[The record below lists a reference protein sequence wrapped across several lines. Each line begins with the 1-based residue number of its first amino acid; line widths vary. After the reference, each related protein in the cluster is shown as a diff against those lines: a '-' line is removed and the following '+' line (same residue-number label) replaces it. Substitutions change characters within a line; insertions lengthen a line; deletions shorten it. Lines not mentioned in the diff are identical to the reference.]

1 MAYAD
6 LTTEQ
11 KSVLDEWLNQ
21 LRATMGEL
29 ARVNNHLEV
38 ADDAYNGQ
46 TSAILNE
53 LQGSDLVPN
62 AGGLAG
68 AQSLTKDEVVTMVSY
83 AQGILTN
90 YNTSGH
96 RQNFGKAA
104 GSANLI
110 G

>member
-6 LTTEQ
+6 LTMEQ
-11 KSVLDEWLNQ
+11 KGVLDEWLNN

-38 ADDAYNGQ
+38 ANDVYNGQ
-46 TSAILNE
+46 TLAILGE
-53 LQGSDLVPN
+53 LAGGDDIPN

-83 AQGILTN
+83 AQGVLTN
-90 YNTSGH
+90 YNTAGH

-104 GSANLI
+104 GGANLI